1 MTISRIGIIGV
12 GVMGEALIAALLRS
26 GTSPS
31 SIVIREKRADRSAE
45 MVEKYSVATGSI
57 SGCDA
62 VFLLVKPQDLVATL
76 QELRSEI
83 SSDALVVSF
92 IAGKSTATIE
102 SLLQPS
108 QRVIRVMPN
117 TPMTLGKG
125 FAAMSKGAHATSDDL
140 FWLEQALSSSSA
152 VITIPESDQDAI
164 TALSGSGPAYFF
176 LMVEAMAEAGKNLGL
191 NQDDAL
197 KAAKEVLIGAAALV
211 EKSGKDPKTLRE
223 NVTSPNGTT
232 HAALTTFSNEG
243 FREIVYRAMKAA
255 QERSI
260 ELSQ

>member
-1 MTISRIGIIGV
+1 M
-12 GVMGEALIAALLRS
+12 
-26 GTSPS
+26 
-31 SIVIREKRADRSAE
+31 
-45 MVEKYSVATGSI
+45 
-57 SGCDA
+57 
-62 VFLLVKPQDLVATL
+62 
-76 QELRSEI
+76 
-83 SSDALVVSF
+83 
-92 IAGKSTATIE
+92 
-102 SLLQPS
+102 
-108 QRVIRVMPN
+108 
-117 TPMTLGKG
+117 
-125 FAAMSKGAHATSDDL
+125 
-140 FWLEQALSSSSA
+140 
-152 VITIPESDQDAI
+152 ITVPESDQDAI

-232 HAALTTFSNEG
+232 HAALTTFSSEG